1 MDDDMK
7 QTVAVINGP
16 NINMLGSRE
25 ISVYGEERWADIE
38 KSVSAYAD
46 RLNLEV
52 IFYQSNHEGAIVDFI
67 QQNAELLVG
76 IIINPAAFTKT
87 GFSVLD
93 ALTARRT
100 PYIEVH
106 LTNLMQRGGWHSESI
121 FTEHAIGF
129 IMGFRGFVY
138 QMGIQAMNGYLEETM
153 LKNRTGIL

>member
-1 MDDDMK
+1 MK

-67 QQNAELLVG
+67 QQNAELLAG

-121 FTEHAIGF
+121 FYGTCNWIHHGVSR
-129 IMGFRGFVY
+129 FRLS
-138 QMGIQAMNGYLEETM
+138 NGNSGNEWLFRR
-153 LKNRTGIL
+153 NNA